1 MNETAPAPPYLY
13 HLTYS
18 GMKLP
23 LNLVEPLRE
32 IDIGNRNTYFRS
44 RVDAKGHLV
53 LVEKMVYGEVELTHR
68 YEYRGDGTLLRA
80 EIAQGDDEAMVLC
93 FDEAGKRLPC

>member
-1 MNETAPAPPYLY
+1 MSESEFIY

-18 GMKLP
+18 GVKLP
-23 LNLVEPLRE
+23 LNLVEPLGE
-32 IDIGNRNTYFRS
+32 SDIGNRNTFFRS
-44 RVDAKGHLV
+44 RLDAQGRRV

-68 YEYRGDGTLLRA
+68 YAYRDDGTLLRA

-93 FDEAGKRLPC
+93 FDEAGKRQPC

>member
-1 MNETAPAPPYLY
+1 MSVSPPYRY

-32 IDIGNRNTYFRS
+32 SDIGNRNTFFRS
-44 RVDAKGHLV
+44 RVDVEERLI

-68 YEYRGDGTLLRA
+68 YAYRDDGTLLRA
-80 EIAQGDDEAMVLC
+80 EIAQGDDEAVVLR
-93 FDEAGKRLPC
+93 FDAAGKRLSC